1 MAAFDDERREKFAQ
15 GLARGLTASRAWAAA
30 GYAPKGPRAR
40 LVAEREDVKAR
51 VTELIRAR
59 EWGGSGDLAPVI
71 NECMRLALVAGEL
84 PSAAGMV
91 AARGLL
97 AEAARLKGLLGAA
110 APAPDEL
117 SARPELTDDEWL
129 AKYAPTPAG
138 A

>member
-1 MAAFDDERREKFAQ
+1 MAAFEDERRERFAQ
-15 GLARGLTASRAWAAA
+15 GLARGAAASRAWEDA
-30 GYAPKGPRAR
+30 GYKRKGPRAR
-40 LVAEREDVKAR
+40 AAAKRKDMVAR
-51 VTELIRAR
+51 VKEIIRAR

-71 NECMRLALVAGEL
+71 DECMRLAIKARTMNT
-84 PSAAGMV
+84 AAAMV

-129 AKYAPTPAG
+129 ARYAPTPAG